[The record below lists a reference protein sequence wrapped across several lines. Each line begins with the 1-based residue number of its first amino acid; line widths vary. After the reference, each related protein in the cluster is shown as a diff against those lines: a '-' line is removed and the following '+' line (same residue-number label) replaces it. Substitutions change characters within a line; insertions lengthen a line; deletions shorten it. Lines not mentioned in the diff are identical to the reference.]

1 MQNKY
6 YIMRVV
12 GKKNLFLVRVIKKLM
27 NTAVVKVYSLKKEYL
42 FIGLVL
48 LKDLNKKIYLSKNSD
63 TKYYIKKIYSLF

>member
-63 TKYYIKKIYSLF
+63 TKYYIKKNI